1 MADTNQI
8 TVSND
13 KFYAVTTI
21 NECRSALIRE
31 IATAAT
37 PQSYQVASPN
47 ATSPV
52 FTKLPLEATELS
64 AYPNNWGA
72 GTTVCWLQT
81 NTGSTTFTVIFT

>member
-1 MADTNQI
+1 MADTKQI

-21 NECRSALIRE
+21 NECRTALIRE

-47 ATSPV
+47 STSDA

-64 AYPNNWGA
+64 AYPNIWAA
-72 GTTVCWLQT
+72 GTTICWLKT
-81 NTGSTTFTVIFT
+81 NTGSTTFTLLFT